1 MPVTRSQATYNTRS
15 TGRAT
20 LPDSIQQ
27 KKGKN
32 VASNSNSR
40 ERPTSA
46 QLDDHLV
53 KGLLLKIRSI
63 TFRSLVNEHFPWA
76 RDVLQRFRRTHPG
89 VDVIFT
95 VIVIIYIVYKIHNH
109 PLYNAFCSIV
119 PFASQIWQRM
129 FPAELP
135 GIYHNNV
142 LQPPKHRWI
151 QREKEVSTLGEQ
163 IKRMCEDHERKV
175 IHVYLTGRPGSGKSE
190 FARQVVHHLKESQKH
205 NKRPMAFITIQAD
218 NADHVLLSLRDAVF
232 AVNRMKMGKTADIVK
247 ELSSRLNFERM
258 LLVKEADVQKSQIKV
273 LYNKLDE
280 LLEDMLP
287 VLIFDNVKDLEFL
300 NDLNLTPGNDHI
312 ATAVVVII
320 TLQNHVS
327 LERLPSDCVHVQDLN
342 QGMSPNDSVKL
353 LELIA
358 GTEVG
363 DKDYLYEL
371 ADFFDHQPQNLSNI
385 SPNIIKDRCMG
396 YLHVKRFSQITL
408 GDVAEKKWLPSS
420 LHVIVKF
427 EELCHVSSA
436 VTRPNG
442 QPRQAGVARGVR
454 IPKPRI
460 PDSRSKKFLDSGIR
474 IPLHGARREPF
485 LWIKCHGS
493 YNNFL
498 F

>member
-1 MPVTRSQATYNTRS
+1 
-15 TGRAT
+15 
-20 LPDSIQQ
+20 
-27 KKGKN
+27 
-32 VASNSNSR
+32 
-40 ERPTSA
+40 
-46 QLDDHLV
+46 
-53 KGLLLKIRSI
+53 
-63 TFRSLVNEHFPWA
+63 
-76 RDVLQRFRRTHPG
+76 
-89 VDVIFT
+89 
-95 VIVIIYIVYKIHNH
+95 
-109 PLYNAFCSIV
+109 
-119 PFASQIWQRM
+119 
-129 FPAELP
+129 
-135 GIYHNNV
+135 
-142 LQPPKHRWI
+142 
-151 QREKEVSTLGEQ
+151 
-163 IKRMCEDHERKV
+163 MCEDHERKV
-175 IHVYLTGRPGSGKSE
+175 IHVHLTGRPGSGKSE

-232 AVNRMKMGKTADIVK
+232 AVNRMKRGKTADIVK
-247 ELSSRLNFERM
+247 ELSPRLNFERM

-327 LERLPSDCVHVQDLN
+327 LERLPSDYVHVQDLN

-396 YLHVKRFSQITL
+396 CLHVERFSQITL
-408 GDVAEKKWLPSS
+408 DNVEGQCIVLSEIKWLPSRP

-427 EELCHVSSA
+427 VELPHVSSA
-436 VTRPNG
+436 VAR
-442 QPRQAGVARGVR
+442 AGHA
-454 IPKPRI
+454 PP
-460 PDSRSKKFLDSGIR
+460 PPPPEKF
-474 IPLHGARREPF
+474 
-485 LWIKCHGS
+485 
-493 YNNFL
+493 
-498 F
+498 